1 MYECTEWLAQDPA
14 NVIAVHCKG
23 GKGRTGMIIA
33 CLLLRQGIQCDPA
46 VALDFFAAK
55 RTSSDVKPG
64 DEGKM
69 KMKLQ
74 RVSSGRSARARA

>member
-1 MYECTEWLAQDPA
+1 MDQSNAWLLQDPA

-23 GKGRTGMIIA
+23 GKGRTGMVVA

-55 RTSSDVKPG
+55 RKDARAARTSS
-64 DEGKM
+64 
-69 KMKLQ
+69 
-74 RVSSGRSARARA
+74 RRSARAAT